1 MSIYDVRSISQV
13 GTVEPFELQ
22 VSRGQIPG
30 HRSVSVFGYNPDVDT
45 TRVTVWPYT
54 AGTTVF
60 SSFTA
65 MYN

>member
-1 MSIYDVRSISQV
+1 MYDSGIY
-13 GTVEPFELQ
+13 L
-22 VSRGQIPG
+22 
-30 HRSVSVFGYNPDVDT
+30 
-45 TRVTVWPYT
+45 PYT